1 MCCHNVRVSQHT
13 AHAFNGHSL
22 AKSQCSKR
30 MTCAMVGDLLLYS
43 AFRHYLFQLFAHR
56 PIVDFSEN
64 QPVFRQILVPFDYL
78 QGNIQQLHLERDIC
92 LMPFRQYP
100 FLTVHLHYFVR
111 CEFFHIHERQGGEA
125 GENEQIPHQCE
136 GGVVKLVRHDSFDF
150 VLCQILPF
158 LNIRA
163 DMELRKRISRYQS
176 VIVRTHDH
184 AFQPHAVQPD
194 GGVFQSPFSRKI
206 SRKLLDEVGRKFQ
219 HGHIRPSVE

>member
-1 MCCHNVRVSQHT
+1 MSCT
-13 AHAFNGHSL
+13 L
-22 AKSQCSKR
+22 
-30 MTCAMVGDLLLYS
+30 VGDLLLYS

-56 PIVDFSEN
+56 PIVDFPEN

-78 QGNIQQLHLERDIC
+78 QGNIKQLHLERDIC
-92 LMPFRQYP
+92 LVPFRQYP

-125 GENEQIPHQCE
+125 GENEQVSHQCE

-150 VLCQILPF
+150 VLCQIFPF

-219 HGHIRPSVE
+219 HGHVRPSVE

>member
-1 MCCHNVRVSQHT
+1 MCCHNVRVSQNT
-13 AHAFNGHSL
+13 AHAFNGHPL
-22 AKSQCSKR
+22 AKSQCSKC
-30 MTCAMVGDLLLYS
+30 MTSAVVGDLLLYS

-56 PIVDFSEN
+56 PIVDFPEN

-78 QGNIQQLHLERDIC
+78 QGNIKQLHLERDIC
-92 LMPFRQYP
+92 LVPFRQYP

-125 GENEQIPHQCE
+125 GENEQVSHQCE

-150 VLCQILPF
+150 VLCQIFPF

-206 SRKLLDEVGRKFQ
+206 SRKLPDEVGRKFQ
-219 HGHIRPSVE
+219 HGHVRPSVE

>member
-1 MCCHNVRVSQHT
+1 MSCRV
-13 AHAFNGHSL
+13 
-22 AKSQCSKR
+22 
-30 MTCAMVGDLLLYS
+30 VGDMLLYS

-56 PIVDFSEN
+56 PIVDFPEN
-64 QPVFRQILVPFDYL
+64 QLVFRQILVPFDYL

-92 LMPFRQYP
+92 LVPFRQYP
-100 FLTVHLHYFVR
+100 FLTVHLHYFIR

-125 GENEQIPHQCE
+125 GENEQVSHQCE

-194 GGVFQSPFSRKI
+194 GGVFQSPFSCKI
-206 SRKLLDEVGRKFQ
+206 SRKLLDEVGCKFQ
-219 HGHIRPSVE
+219 HGHVCPFVE